1 MLIRV
6 LRQTMLSGRVV
17 KAGDVLE
24 ASPSDA
30 RLLIGIGKAVE
41 VAAAPVKIEE
51 PVEAPKPKSAP
62 KRRRSTNDHPQP
74 RIED

>member
-6 LRQTMLSGRVV
+6 LRQTMLSGRVANV
-17 KAGDVLE
+17 GEVLD

-41 VAAAPVKIEE
+41 AAAAPVKIEE
-51 PVEAPKPKSAP
+51 PVEAPIPKSAP
-62 KRRRSTNDHPQP
+62 KRRRSTQ
-74 RIED
+74 

>member
-17 KAGDVLE
+17 KVGDVLE

-30 RLLIGIGKAVE
+30 KLLIGIGKAIEAANSVADVVE
-41 VAAAPVKIEE
+41 TISQPEI
-51 PVEAPKPKSAP
+51 KPSTP
-62 KRRRSTNDHPQP
+62 RRRAKS
-74 RIED
+74 

>member
-17 KAGDVLE
+17 KVGDVLE

-30 RLLIGIGKAVE
+30 RLLIGIGKAIA

-51 PVEAPKPKSAP
+51 PVEAPKPKQAP
-62 KRRRSTNDHPQP
+62 KRRRPTNDHP
-74 RIED
+74 

>member
-17 KAGDVLE
+17 RVGDVVE

-41 VAAAPVKIEE
+41 AAALVADV
-51 PVEAPKPKSAP
+51 VETIAQPETKPSTP
-62 KRRRSTNDHPQP
+62 RRRAKS
-74 RIED
+74 

>member
-1 MLIRV
+1 ML
-6 LRQTMLSGRVV
+6 TGRVV
-17 KAGDVLE
+17 KVGDVVE

-30 RLLIGIGKAVE
+30 KLLIGIGKAVE
-41 VAAAPVKIEE
+41 VTAAPVKIEE

-74 RIED
+74 RIQN